1 MKSLL
6 SIPFFYILFSLPIF
20 AEKEHLI
27 SFLPDDT
34 FMVLE
39 VDDWREFRA
48 DLKDGPWGDIQEF
61 PVWQKVSDKIES
73 EMWRGQNKKTKSK
86 ISEAKEFVIE
96 PLLESINGSMVL
108 GISNFTSLLENETI
122 MLEDGATKSVQKMPF
137 FAFISES
144 SLTQN
149 DFDDI
154 ISSVKDLAN
163 KVVVDEEKVGNT
175 KVYWLLQKSDQN
187 LEGFDAK
194 DAGVC
199 LALDNGKIFILT
211 GGEAIIGST

>member
-1 MKSLL
+1 MTGESL
-6 SIPFFYILFSLPIF
+6 
-20 AEKEHLI
+20 K
-27 SFLPDDT
+27 D
-34 FMVLE
+34 
-39 VDDWREFRA
+39 

-61 PVWQKVSDKIES
+61 PVWQKISDKIES
-73 EMWRGQNKKTKSK
+73 EIQRGKNKKTKSK

-108 GISNFTSLLENETI
+108 GISNFTSFLEHETI

-154 ISSVKDLAN
+154 ISSVKDLAKN
-163 KVVVDEEKVGNT
+163 VVVDEEKAGNT
-175 KVYWLLQKSDQN
+175 PVYWLLQKSDQN
-187 LEGFDAK
+187 LEGFWMPK
-194 DAGVC
+194 MQGYV
-199 LALDNGKIFILT
+199 LHWIMGKFLY
-211 GGEAIIGST
+211 